1 MGLDDGR
8 GLQIDR
14 EVIGDLGPIEQLR
27 EVLPDIDRY
36 VADFLY
42 GEIYARPG
50 LDLKTREAVSVAS
63 LAALGTAAPQLRAHI
78 NGALNLRWRR
88 EKIVELLL
96 QLALHAGFPATLNG
110 LAAARDVFAARDAEE
125 ATAS

>member
-1 MGLDDGR
+1 MDMDDGR
-8 GLQIDR
+8 GLQIYR

-36 VADFLY
+36 VVDFFY

-50 LDLKTREAVSVAS
+50 LDLKTREVVSVAS

-78 NGALNLRWRR
+78 NGVLNLGWRR
-88 EKIVELLL
+88 EEIVELLL
-96 QLALHAGFPATLNG
+96 QLALHAGFPATFNG
-110 LAAARDVFAARDAEE
+110 LTAARDVFATRDAEE

>member
-1 MGLDDGR
+1 MGMDDGR
-8 GLQIDR
+8 GLQIYR

-36 VADFLY
+36 VVDFFY

-78 NGALNLRWRR
+78 NGALNLGWRR
-88 EKIVELLL
+88 EEIVELLL